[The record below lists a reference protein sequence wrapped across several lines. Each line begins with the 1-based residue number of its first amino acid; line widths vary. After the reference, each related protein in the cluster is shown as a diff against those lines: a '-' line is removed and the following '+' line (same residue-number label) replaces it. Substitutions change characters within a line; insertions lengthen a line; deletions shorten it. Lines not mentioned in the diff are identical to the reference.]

1 MADGSSV
8 TLVPDEDTTVGALVT
23 STTMPIVASVSGSS
37 VATEASVSIGSP
49 ELGTDSVV
57 VVISKLDVLVTLGVT
72 GGPVTS
78 ETTPSDVAS
87 VTKEEIVIPGDS
99 VSKPSVA
106 MEASVMIELTPS
118 ASVVTPSVGK
128 EISMPSGLVVTGAS
142 EDSVSGSSVT
152 TDGKVLDGLNSVSGA
167 TVLIVEMLSVT
178 GITVLGL
185 VPLAVSVADAP
196 IGEMVVAIKLSG
208 TSAAI
213 SHIN

>member
-213 SHIN
+213 RVI

>member
-37 VATEASVSIGSP
+37 VATEASVSIGSL

-213 SHIN
+213 RVI

>member
-78 ETTPSDVAS
+78 ETTPSDVVS

-213 SHIN
+213 RVI

>member
-118 ASVVTPSVGK
+118 ASVVTPSVGT

-213 SHIN
+213 RVI